1 MGVTSKEAVLRLSVI
16 WKVEVTRSQHGLVWI
31 SDLESTLEELDP
43 WVSKRFFKSTFLPS
57 PKFRGNCVCALHGAV
72 LEGFVSVVHGG
83 TLELFCKF
91 YHQAPRIQLHFPSWA
106 LSVSSWILVLVDWI
120 SGAVITSWWLCLGG
134 KKKPKTFAYSW
145 KDALSVAADE
155 EFTSQPHTLHLTW
168 VQHKAHLPLS
178 SSWLLCRVRLLVSL
192 TVLVWMQTAPPVAKA
207 LLCGSHCMPA

>member
-1 MGVTSKEAVLRLSVI
+1 MVWCGYQI
-16 WKVEVTRSQHGLVWI
+16 WK
-31 SDLESTLEELDP
+31 
-43 WVSKRFFKSTFLPS
+43 
-57 PKFRGNCVCALHGAV
+57 ALWKNLTHEFQKDSLKAHFCPPLN
-72 LEGFVSVVHGG
+72 LEGTACAHCTVLFWRDSFLLCTV
-83 TLELFCKF
+83 ELWNFFCKF

-120 SGAVITSWWLCLGG
+120 SGAVITSWWLRLGG

-178 SSWLLCRVRLLVSL
+178 SSWLLCCVRLLVSL